1 MSIGDNNLYI
11 WLLQRN
17 KYPQTMLH
25 KMALYIHTQEE
36 CNSLISTQM
45 ASTFKVS
52 PFNLLFLLHHVSCN
66 KVYEIVQKSTGK
78 LVECIFG
85 KTYTRL

>member
-1 MSIGDNNLYI
+1 MTFATKQTYTNNATWNSLVY
-11 WLLQRN
+11 
-17 KYPQTMLH
+17 TH
-25 KMALYIHTQEE
+25 QEE

-66 KVYEIVQKSTGK
+66 KVYEIIQYSTGK

-85 KTYTRL
+85 KTHTRL